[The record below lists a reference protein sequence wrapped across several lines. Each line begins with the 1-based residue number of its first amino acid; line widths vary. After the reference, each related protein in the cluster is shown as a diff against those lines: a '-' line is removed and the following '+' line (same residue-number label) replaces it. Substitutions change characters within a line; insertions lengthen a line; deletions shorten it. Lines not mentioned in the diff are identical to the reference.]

1 MSKTAKMT
9 LLIFCLFVLYK
20 VFIQSDSKSFIRD
33 KRKDSKFEFIL
44 SLFKKKDKDYITDM
58 DSVIV
63 KAIMVHPEKI
73 NPSIHALGTVDFLD
87 KVDIVSKTAGI
98 IVEIKAK
105 EGEKVKK
112 GEVLLQIDTLQ
123 LELERKKKSVRF
135 TKCIFFT
142 QP

>member
-1 MSKTAKMT
+1 
-9 LLIFCLFVLYK
+9 
-20 VFIQSDSKSFIRD
+20 
-33 KRKDSKFEFIL
+33 
-44 SLFKKKDKDYITDM
+44 M

-73 NPSIHALGTVDFLD
+73 NPSIHSLGTVDFLD

-112 GEVLLQIDTLQ
+112 G
-123 LELERKKKSVRF
+123 
-135 TKCIFFT
+135 KCCFRLILFSWS
-142 QP
+142 

>member
-1 MSKTAKMT
+1 
-9 LLIFCLFVLYK
+9 
-20 VFIQSDSKSFIRD
+20 
-33 KRKDSKFEFIL
+33 
-44 SLFKKKDKDYITDM
+44 M

-112 GEVLLQIDTLQ
+112 GKCCFRLTLF
-123 LELERKKKSVRF
+123 SWS
-135 TKCIFFT
+135 
-142 QP
+142 

>member
-1 MSKTAKMT
+1 
-9 LLIFCLFVLYK
+9 
-20 VFIQSDSKSFIRD
+20 
-33 KRKDSKFEFIL
+33 
-44 SLFKKKDKDYITDM
+44 M

-123 LELERKKKSVRF
+123 LELERKKISPLYKVHFLHSALARKNTQKPEITLKSE
-135 TKCIFFT
+135 CWI
-142 QP
+142 